1 MSCHVTFLWANWW
14 IFNRR
19 CLFSIY
25 YIIKFYVL
33 NWLKRSYCNNIKVKV
48 VLVHFIQIRWRGKEK
63 KKRINITIIEMTIMD
78 YLENPTLWCVPWML
92 LYEREECYKASGFEG
107 IQSTIAKYQYGLY
120 IKYNPCLFVPF
131 SWLW

>member
-33 NWLKRSYCNNIKVKV
+33 NLLKRSYCNNIKVKV

-63 KKRINITIIEMTIMD
+63 KKDQYYNNRNDNYGLSWES
-78 YLENPTLWCVPWML
+78 YPLVPSMNAFVGKGKML
-92 LYEREECYKASGFEG
+92 QGLRLSRNVHN
-107 IQSTIAKYQYGLY
+107 TIAKHQYELY
-120 IKYNPCLFVPF
+120 IKDIAILLVPF
-131 SWLW
+131 RWLW